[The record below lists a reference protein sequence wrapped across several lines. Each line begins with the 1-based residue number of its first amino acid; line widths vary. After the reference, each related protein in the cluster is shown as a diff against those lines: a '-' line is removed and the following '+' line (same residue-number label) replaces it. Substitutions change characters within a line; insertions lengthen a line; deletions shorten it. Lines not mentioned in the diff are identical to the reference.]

1 MRKTT
6 MGSAASLAAAGVL
19 LMAPGA
25 FAQGHAGDDRRAAV
39 QQTEP
44 RSQEHTSS
52 ADAKLSKAERKF
64 LSKAA
69 QSGMAEV
76 QLGKLALD
84 KASSEAVKRI
94 GETLVE
100 HHSSANGEVQ
110 QIAAAAGVT
119 LPHEAG
125 GKHKSAVK
133 RLSKLSGEEFDR
145 EFLRY
150 QLRHHRED
158 FRQFEEAATKTEN
171 PEVKEFASSTLPTLR
186 EHQAMIGQAAKAAGV
201 EDLAEETADRL
212 RDQDQRQS
220 DPSWDYPRHPGDPS
234 QDPRQ
239 RPHDPT
245 RDPQQRPFPGTTPPI
260 VPR

>member
-158 FRQFEEAATKTEN
+158 LRQFEEAATKTEN

-201 EDLAEETADRL
+201 EDLAEENRRPATRSGSKTERPELGLPAA
-212 RDQDQRQS
+212 
-220 DPSWDYPRHPGDPS
+220 PG
-234 QDPRQ
+234 
-239 RPHDPT
+239 RPV
-245 RDPQQRPFPGTTPPI
+245 PGPAAKAA
-260 VPR
+260 